1 LGSSYKRIMSFARIF
16 RVIALSVLAMML
28 VLRVGP
34 VCEAAA
40 NAAAPP
46 AVVHDA
52 MVGCEQPSGKPA
64 RKSSAAACASAC
76 VATDPLRTGDATRP
90 MLAAVSPIASVRPDL
105 EGRTG
110 GPAPPPPRTA

>member
-1 LGSSYKRIMSFARIF
+1 MSFAHIF
-16 RVIALSVLAMML
+16 RAIALSVLAMML

-46 AVVHDA
+46 AVLHGA

-64 RKSSAAACASAC
+64 GKSSAAACTSAC
-76 VATDPLRTGDATRP
+76 VATDPQRVGHTTRP
-90 MLAAVSPIASVRPDL
+90 LVAAIIPIASVLPDL

>member
-1 LGSSYKRIMSFARIF
+1 MSFAHIF
-16 RVIALSVLAMML
+16 RAIALSVLAMML

-46 AVVHDA
+46 AVVHNA
-52 MVGCEQPSGKPA
+52 MVGCEQPSDKPA
-64 RKSSAAACASAC
+64 GKSSAAACASSC
-76 VATDPLRTGDATRP
+76 VATDPQRIGDATRP
-90 MLAAVSPIASVRPDL
+90 MLAAVIPIASFLPDL